1 VGRGVTE
8 MSINLLA
15 WESTFFSQRVGKVDL
30 TELEQLTVEEC
41 ADWDLVQAKVSSTD
55 YPSLDRLTG
64 LGFALVEGEAE
75 LVIAISETT
84 RQPGIRIAR
93 PAHIDALR
101 HLAGGLFTGSRFRAP
116 WFERSLTQQFY
127 AQWIENAVQGA
138 FDDQC
143 LITLDEQNAVS
154 GFVSLR
160 HSDQI
165 ARIGLL
171 GVASTHQGGGLGQ
184 QLMLA
189 ATDWARSRGL
199 AELHITT
206 QLSNLSAMRLYLR
219 HGARLTS
226 TSYWLYR
233 KRDDSV

>member
-1 VGRGVTE
+1 MT
-8 MSINLLA
+8 INLLA
-15 WESTFFSQRVGKVDL
+15 WESAFFSQRVGKVDL
-30 TELEQLTVEEC
+30 AQLDHLSVEEC
-41 ADWDLVQAKVSSTD
+41 ADWDMVQAKVASTD
-55 YPSLDRLTG
+55 YQSLDTLTG
-64 LGFALVEGEAE
+64 QGFALVEGEAE
-75 LVIAISETT
+75 LVIAITDTT

-101 HLAGGLFTGSRFRAP
+101 HLAGSLFTGSRFRAP
-116 WFERSLTQQFY
+116 WFEPSLTQQFY
-127 AQWIENAVQGA
+127 AQWIENAVQGT

-143 LITLDEQNAVS
+143 LISLDEQGAVS

-160 HSDQI
+160 HTEQI

-171 GVASTHQGGGLGQ
+171 GVASTYQGAGLGQ
-184 QLMLA
+184 LLLLA
-189 ATDWARSRGL
+189 AADWARSKGL
-199 AELHITT
+199 KELHITT

>member
-1 VGRGVTE
+1 
-8 MSINLLA
+8 MAINVLA

-30 TELEQLTVEEC
+30 DQLDRLSVEEC

-55 YPSLDRLTG
+55 YQSLDKLTAQ
-64 LGFALVEGEAE
+64 GFALVEGEAE
-75 LVIAISETT
+75 LVVAIADTS
-84 RQPGIRIAR
+84 RQSGIRIAR
-93 PAHIDALR
+93 PTHIEALR
-101 HLAGGLFTGSRFRAP
+101 HLAANLFTESRFRTP
-116 WFERSLTQQFY
+116 WFDQHLTQQFY
-127 AQWIENAVQGA
+127 AQWIDNAVQGT

-143 LITLDEQNAVS
+143 LISLDEQATVT

-160 HSDQI
+160 QSEGV

-171 GVASTHQGGGLGQ
+171 GVASTHRGEGIGH
-184 QLMLA
+184 QLLLA
-189 ATDWARSRGL
+189 AADWARSKGL
-199 AELHITT
+199 TELHITT

-219 HGARLTS
+219 QGARLTS